1 MSEMRYSKEE
11 IARMTGAPEDGIDL
25 TSLRVI
31 AQRAKE
37 VCPVDTGQLQTSI
50 RADPDGVVATADY
63 ASFVEQGF
71 HHYRNGYIPGRHFL
85 QYAIHDSAP
94 AVNRIAMEHV
104 RAEAEDAE
112 VTSARRTITR
122 LTDTGRELVGRTR
135 LVIEPFTQEPRPR
148 HVGAS
153 MGEMM
158 RSARQQTQAATM
170 RHGKHR

>member
-104 RAEAEDAE
+104 RAEAEDE
-112 VTSARRTITR
+112 I
-122 LTDTGRELVGRTR
+122 GR
-135 LVIEPFTQEPRPR
+135 
-148 HVGAS
+148 AS
-153 MGEMM
+153 CRE
-158 RSARQQTQAATM
+158 RV
-170 RHGKHR
+170 